1 MAPPEAPADDPDE
14 DEDEDDP
21 VDELEEQATMSS
33 GTAATQ
39 ANRRRRMNPPL
50 NLWECERCAS
60 LAPDGLTC
68 LHCITE
74 IYPRGLVERPI
85 CVARPHHGP
94 PKQNQCPLG
103 QPARPD
109 GDWLNDKSASTLP
122 R

>member
-1 MAPPEAPADDPDE
+1 
-14 DEDEDDP
+14 
-21 VDELEEQATMSS
+21 MSS

-68 LHCITE
+68 LHCITQ

-85 CVARPHHGP
+85 CVARPDQLTT
-94 PKQNQCPLG
+94 KQNQGPVAEFDRAMGELLHEQNRHTRPPPSPHALEPDTHHLTPLP
-103 QPARPD
+103 QP
-109 GDWLNDKSASTLP
+109 
-122 R
+122 